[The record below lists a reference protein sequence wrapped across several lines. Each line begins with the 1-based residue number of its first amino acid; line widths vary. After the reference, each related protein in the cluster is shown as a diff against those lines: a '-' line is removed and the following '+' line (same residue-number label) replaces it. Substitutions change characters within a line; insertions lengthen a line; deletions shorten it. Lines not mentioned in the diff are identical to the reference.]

1 LYLLILL
8 AQENKNIMQFAENI
22 NIAKLGLIDHKFRS
36 FLTMLGIIFGTASV
50 IAMVSIGE
58 GAKKQ
63 AIAKYQDLG
72 ISNIIIRD
80 KDLSDK
86 ELEEVRMKFS
96 QGLSLRDAEV
106 IKEIVPGVTDVAPQA
121 ETKMDAKYADR
132 SSKATVIGITPSIL
146 EILNYRT
153 DQGDFINADHY
164 NRQLKV
170 CILGSGIAKELFSYD
185 TPLGKSVK
193 LGDQWFE
200 VVGVM
205 QNKALFTETVG
216 ELAARD
222 LNNDVYIPLST
233 FNKRMPQ
240 ISRFSSEIKQLTV
253 KLENSDRLVESASV
267 IRSILN
273 RHHFNNDDFS
283 IVVPYELL
291 KQEEKE
297 RRIYNLLLASIAA
310 ISLIVGGIGI
320 MNIMLASVLE
330 RTNEIG
336 IRRAIGGKKS
346 DIMSQFVTEAV
357 VISISG
363 GVIGVIFGISLS
375 LGIGLATDVQTN
387 LTLYSVLIAFG
398 FSVLV
403 GITFGYLPAKKA
415 ADLKPIESIRHD

>member
-1 LYLLILL
+1 
-8 AQENKNIMQFAENI
+8 MQFAENI
-22 NIAKLGLIDHKFRS
+22 NIARLGLIDHKFRS

-80 KDLSDK
+80 KDLTET
-86 ELEEVRMKFS
+86 ELEAVRMKFS
-96 QGLSLRDAEV
+96 QGLSLKDAEV
-106 IKEIVPGVTDVAPQA
+106 IREIVPGVTDVAPQSEA
-121 ETKMDAKYADR
+121 KMDARFADK

-146 EILNYRT
+146 KILNYQT
-153 DQGDFINADHY
+153 DKGGFISEDQY
-164 NRQLKV
+164 DRQLKV
-170 CILGSGIAKELFSYD
+170 CILGSNIARELFSYD
-185 TPLGKSVK
+185 NPLGQSVK
-193 LGDQWFE
+193 FGDQWFE

-222 LNNDVYIPLST
+222 LNNDVFIPLST
-233 FNKRMPQ
+233 FNKRIPKEN
-240 ISRFSSEIKQLTV
+240 RFSSEIKQVTI
-253 KLENSDRLVESASV
+253 KFNNSDRLLESAAV
-267 IRSILN
+267 IRSILT

-283 IVVPYELL
+283 IIVPYELL
-291 KQEEKE
+291 KQEERE

-336 IRRAIGGKKS
+336 IRRALGGRKS

-357 VISISG
+357 VLSITG
-363 GVIGVIFGISLS
+363 GIIGVILGISFS
-375 LGIGLATDVQTN
+375 LVISLVTDVKTSI
-387 LTLYSVLIAFG
+387 TLYSVFIAFG

>member
-1 LYLLILL
+1 
-8 AQENKNIMQFAENI
+8 MQFTENI
-22 NIAKLGLIDHKFRS
+22 NIARLGLIDHKFRS

-50 IAMVSIGE
+50 ITMVSIGE
-58 GAKKQ
+58 GAKEQ

-80 KDLSDK
+80 KDLSET

-96 QGLSLRDAEV
+96 QGLSIRDAEV
-106 IKEIVPGVTDVAPQA
+106 IHEIVPGVTGVAPQA
-121 ETKMDAKYADR
+121 EAKMDAKYADK
-132 SSKATVIGITPSIL
+132 SSKATVIGITPAIYN
-146 EILNYRT
+146 ILNYQT
-153 DQGDFINADHY
+153 DKGNFITDDHY

-170 CILGSGIAKELFSYD
+170 CILGNNLAHELFSYD
-185 TPLGKSVK
+185 DPVGKSVK
-193 LGDQWFE
+193 LNDQWFE
-200 VVGVM
+200 VIGVM

-233 FNKRMPQ
+233 FTKRIPREN
-240 ISRFSSEIKQLTV
+240 RFSSEIKQLTI
-253 KLENSDRLVESASV
+253 KLDNSDKLVQSAAV
-267 IRSILN
+267 IKSILD
-273 RHHFNNDDFS
+273 RHHFNNNDYS
-283 IVVPYELL
+283 VVVPYELL

-336 IRRAIGGKKS
+336 IRRAIGGRRS

-357 VISISG
+357 VLSISG
-363 GVIGVIFGISLS
+363 GIIGVFLGILLS
-375 LGIGLATDVQTN
+375 LGITIATDVKTD
-387 LTLYSVLIAFG
+387 LTLYSIIIAFS

-415 ADLKPIESIRHD
+415 ANLSPIESIRHD